1 MQTHE
6 LIAHPAFPPLAVSSV
21 EARVLQRDS
30 QWLRVRW
37 RIENAGRLVLPP
49 FVGRKRSDE
58 LWKTTCFEIFL
69 KEPGAQSYTEWNL
82 SPSEGWNA
90 YNFDD
95 YREGMRERH
104 VPRTPDCTM
113 RPGNAFAV
121 FDAAIPASTISDDEQ
136 QMGITCVLEEEGGV
150 KSFWA
155 MKHAKDQPDF
165 HDPACFAARLA
176 APTAP

>member
-37 RIENAGRLVLPP
+37 RIESASRLVLPP
-49 FVGRKRSDE
+49 FVGRKRRDE
-58 LWKTTCFEIFL
+58 LWKTTCFELFL
-69 KEPGAQSYTEWNL
+69 KEPGSHSYTEWNL

-90 YNFDD
+90 YDFAG
-95 YREGMRERH
+95 YRDGMSERP
-104 VPRTPDCTM
+104 VSGAPDCTM
-113 RPGNAFAV
+113 RPGKAFAV
-121 FDAAIPASTISDDEQ
+121 FDAAIPARMIAGGEQ
-136 QMGITCVLEEEGGV
+136 EMGITCVLEEEGGV

-176 APTAP
+176 APSAP